1 MGLTRTI
8 ISLPEETK
16 TWLES
21 YSKAHGISMAE
32 AIRISLDYLRKE
44 EASDTYRSLLEK
56 TRGIW
61 SRGDGL
67 KYQKKIR
74 NEWC

>member
-1 MGLTRTI
+1 MGLTRII

-74 NEWC
+74 NEWD